1 MPTPSLLNPEPSF
14 NIGSTMQTNIPW
26 QHYVAC
32 LVGAAIGDALGTTL
46 EFQRPGTFEP
56 INDLLGGGVFNLAAG
71 QWTDDTAM
79 LLCLAESLIECQ
91 GFDALDQMQ
100 RYWRWLKTGHLSSTG
115 GYIDSGRTIR
125 EAINYF
131 IQTGDAFAGDQDR
144 WSAGNGSLMRIAPIA
159 LAYVNNPQQAD
170 GYAAASSRTTHGNQI
185 AIDACRY
192 YVGLIIGALYGLPKA
207 QLLAPNY
214 HPIPD
219 YWQQHPLS
227 PEIAEI
233 ASGSFKQRQPPEIE
247 ALGYVPRTLEAALWA
262 FYHSNSFETGC
273 LLAVN
278 LGNDADTTGTIYG
291 QLAGAYYG
299 ETILSLPWANKIAL
313 KRTILKFAVKLYLLA
328 FQGHAF

>member
-1 MPTPSLLNPEPSF
+1 MPDLSF

-26 QHYVAC
+26 QRYVAC
-32 LVGAAIGDALGTTL
+32 LVGTAIGDALGTML
-46 EFQRPGTFEP
+46 EFQRPGTFAP
-56 INDLLGGGVFNLAAG
+56 IDDMLGGGVFNLVAG

-100 RYWRWLKTGHLSSTG
+100 RYRRWLKTGHLSSTG

-159 LAYVNNPQQAD
+159 LAYVNNPRQAD
-170 GYAAASSRTTHGNQI
+170 VYGAASSRTTHGNQI

-192 YVGLIIGALYGLPKA
+192 
-207 QLLAPNY
+207 
-214 HPIPD
+214 
-219 YWQQHPLS
+219 
-227 PEIAEI
+227 
-233 ASGSFKQRQPPEIE
+233 IE

-278 LGNDADTTGTIYG
+278 LGNDADTVRAIYG

-299 ETILSLPWANKIAL
+299 EPLLNLPWANKIAL
-313 KRTILKFAVKLYLLA
+313 KHTIWKFAVKLYLLA
-328 FQGHAF
+328 RGQV